1 MSPAGRSAA
10 APAPHRRRL
19 WAAAGLCLLLA
30 AGAALRLLQ
39 AFPSH
44 KYANDAD
51 CALSALCAFKVLRGH
66 HPVFVSEV
74 RIGSLVGFETA
85 ALFRL
90 FGISRDSFALEAP
103 LVGLLLLGAWY
114 LFLRETLGPRL
125 ARLGLLFAAIPA
137 PAFAFWTSLPTGYP
151 ETVMLCA
158 AAFWLAARL
167 AVGEGGL
174 VSAAGLGLVAGLGW
188 WNSLQTLGCTVPAL
202 LWMGWSRP
210 ALLRRRGLLP
220 LLAGGFL
227 AGAFPWIAYN
237 LHHPLASFQ
246 GNFTVEPVRDVAA
259 AVDNARV
266 FFVYDL
272 PELVAGIGPLLSA
285 PERPPWPW
293 LRLPVV
299 ATIAAAAL
307 FFLAGRVPV
316 RRRSPVV
323 AAGRAGGGTEA
334 AGADAEPDGDDACRR
349 QRAVWPL
356 CVLTVLA
363 VLGLL
368 VVSAAGARRGLT
380 ARYVL
385 PLYLL
390 VPVVLAVFLAA
401 CARRSRLL
409 AGALAALVLAFNL
422 RGVFWP
428 WTPARQ
434 AWASDARAEEQLL
447 ATLYRQ
453 RIGAVCGT
461 YWDSYALNFLSRE
474 RLRGVPLEPETDQYW
489 EGNRLPASPVRWA
502 LVDRQPQALAAWAAS
517 ACLAGTMLEI
527 PAGAPRYALFLPA
540 ANPPPGETPHQ
551 MIDRLRRSYIGTGGP
566 CGRPSRRGGAITANA
581 AAR

>member
-1 MSPAGRSAA
+1 VAPPAGRSAA
-10 APAPHRRRL
+10 VPAPAPRRRRL

-39 AFPSH
+39 AFPSY

-51 CALSALCAFKVLRGH
+51 SALSALCAFKVLRGH

-85 ALFRL
+85 ALFGV

-103 LVGLLLLGAWY
+103 LVGMLLLAAWY

-174 VSAAGLGLVAGLGW
+174 ASAAGLGLVVGLGW

-202 LWMGWSRP
+202 LWVGWRRP

-246 GNFTVEPVRDVAA
+246 GNFTVEPVNSVAA

-272 PELVAGIGPLLSA
+272 PELVAGVGPLLEA
-285 PERPPWPW
+285 PQRPPWPW
-293 LRLPVV
+293 LRVPVV

-307 FFLAGRVPV
+307 FFFARRAPV
-316 RRRSPVV
+316 RRRSPPAV
-323 AAGRAGGGTEA
+323 AAAAVGTAGVVGA
-334 AGADAEPDGDDACRR
+334 AADGDGASRG

-356 CVLTVLA
+356 CLLTVLA

-390 VPVVLAVFLAA
+390 VPVVMAVFLAA

-409 AGALAALVLAFNL
+409 AGVLAALVLAFNL

-434 AWASDARAEEQLL
+434 GWASDARAEEQLL
-447 ATLYRQ
+447 ATLQRQ
-453 RIGAVCGT
+453 GIGAVCGS
-461 YWDSYALNFLSRE
+461 YWDTYALNFLSRE
-474 RLRGVPLEPETDQYW
+474 RIRGVPLEPETDQYW
-489 EGNRLPASPVRWA
+489 EGNRLPPSPVRLA
-502 LVDRQPQALAAWAAS
+502 LVDRLPQPLAAWAAR
-517 ACLAGTMLEI
+517 ACLAGTTLEI
-527 PAGAPRYALFLPA
+527 PSRLPRYALFLPA
-540 ANPPPGETPHQ
+540 VNPPPGETPHR
-551 MIDRLRRSYIGTGGP
+551 MIDRLRRAYFRIGGP
-566 CGRPSRRGGAITANA
+566 CGQP
-581 AAR
+581 